1 MRVLLRRSMGEEPI
15 VLDDIS
21 QVVVLSEMDTPV
33 SCAYHSVDNSTII
46 AAHTGED
53 DFHEHLKNVGSLAG
67 VVVPLVR
74 LDKLGR

>member
-1 MRVLLRRSMGEEPI
+1 
-15 VLDDIS
+15 
-21 QVVVLSEMDTPV
+21 
-33 SCAYHSVDNSTII
+33 VDNSTII